1 MKTVYYLL
9 LGLCIAMA
17 ACKPEEPELPKE
29 PNQSIDE
36 DINDTYNNIL
46 TWTYD
51 TINAT
56 LTISGSGSMED
67 FHSSYDPAPW
77 YAYKKDIRTV
87 IIGDSVTYIGKYA
100 FYDCDGLAT
109 ITIPNSV
116 TSIGGYAFADCDGL
130 KQITLPDKLESIEEN
145 TFYNCDLLTEINIP
159 ASVTSIGIEA
169 FKYCYNLT
177 KIAIGNGVTSIG
189 NYAFRH
195 CSALTQVTI
204 GNGVESIGM
213 SAFDD
218 CYMLTAVYYTGDV
231 AGWCRITFESY
242 DSNPLYYAQNLY
254 IGNTLV
260 TELVIP
266 EGVTEIKDCAF
277 YGCTALTQMTIP
289 NNVTSIGDYAF
300 CWCEALT
307 DMTVMAIVPPT
318 TRWDAFYGVSRDIPV
333 YVPAESLEAYKAA
346 EGWKEFTNLQAIPQ
360 TCKPYRKASYALFI
374 PPEATRFPAVFVC
387 TATLYPAFSS
397 PPVMPAAEPHPAGR
411 MRG

>member
-189 NYAFRH
+189 NSAFEG

-204 GNGVESIGM
+204 PDGVESIGM

-231 AGWCRITFESY
+231 AGWCGITFDY
-242 DSNPLYYAQNLY
+242 YHSNPLLYARNLY

-277 YGCTALTQMTIP
+277 HYCSATQVTIP
-289 NNVTSIGDYAF
+289 NSVTSIGDYAF
-300 CWCEALT
+300 GYCEALT

-318 TRWDAFYGVSRDIPV
+318 TGWDAFYGVSSDIPV

-346 EGWKEFTNLQAIPQ
+346 EAWNGFNNLQAIP
-360 TCKPYRKASYALFI
+360 
-374 PPEATRFPAVFVC
+374 
-387 TATLYPAFSS
+387 
-397 PPVMPAAEPHPAGR
+397 
-411 MRG
+411 

>member
-130 KQITLPDKLESIEEN
+130 KQVTLPDKLESIEEN

-159 ASVTSIGIEA
+159 ASVTSIRIEA

-177 KIAIGNGVTSIG
+177 KFTIGNGVTSIG
-189 NYAFRH
+189 DRVFDG
-195 CSALTQVTI
+195 CFALTAI
-204 GNGVESIGM
+204 
-213 SAFDD
+213 
-218 CYMLTAVYYTGDV
+218 YYTGDV
-231 AGWCRITFESY
+231 AGWCSITFESY

-254 IGNTLV
+254 IGNILV
-260 TELVIP
+260 TELAIP
-266 EGVTEIKDCAF
+266 EGVSEIKNYAF
-277 YGCTALTQMTIP
+277 NGCDALTQITIPNSVTSIGNMAFFGCTALTQVNIP
-289 NNVTSIGDYAF
+289 DGVESIGYYTFYQCSALAQVTIGKGVESIGEYAF
-300 CWCEALT
+300 YNCSALAE
-307 DMTVMAIVPPT
+307 MTVLATVPPT
-318 TRWDAFYGVSRDIPV
+318 VIYNAFYEVSRDILV

-346 EGWKEFTNLQAIPQ
+346 DGWKEFTNLQAIQ
-360 TCKPYRKASYALFI
+360 
-374 PPEATRFPAVFVC
+374 
-387 TATLYPAFSS
+387 
-397 PPVMPAAEPHPAGR
+397 
-411 MRG
+411 

>member
-130 KQITLPDKLESIEEN
+130 KQVTLPDKLESIEEN

-177 KIAIGNGVTSIG
+177 KFTIGNGVTSIG
-189 NYAFRH
+189 K
-195 CSALTQVTI
+195 
-204 GNGVESIGM
+204 

-231 AGWCRITFESY
+231 AGWCSITFESY

-260 TELVIP
+260 TELAIP
-266 EGVTEIKDCAF
+266 EGVTEIKAYAF
-277 YGCTALTQMTIP
+277 YGCSTLTQVTIPNSVENIGDLAFYWCSALTQVTIG
-289 NNVTSIGDYAF
+289 NGVTSIGINAF
-300 CWCEALT
+300 GYCEALT

-318 TRWDAFYGVSRDIPV
+318 TGWDAFYGVSRDIPV

-346 EGWKEFTNLQAIPQ
+346 EVWNRFNNLQAIP
-360 TCKPYRKASYALFI
+360 
-374 PPEATRFPAVFVC
+374 
-387 TATLYPAFSS
+387 
-397 PPVMPAAEPHPAGR
+397 
-411 MRG
+411 